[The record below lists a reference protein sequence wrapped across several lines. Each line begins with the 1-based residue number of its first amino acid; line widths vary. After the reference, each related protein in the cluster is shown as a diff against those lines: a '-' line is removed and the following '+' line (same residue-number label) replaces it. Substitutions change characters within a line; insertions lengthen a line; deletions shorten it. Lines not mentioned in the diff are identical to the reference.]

1 MNINERCYITYN
13 RALLHIMNYRYFLKE
28 VISII
33 FFIKKYIVFF
43 LSLCI
48 GVMLSGFSVVK
59 LNHVYAQSN
68 NENHDTTFLVSYY
81 WLILIIGGLILITL
95 TYVSWRKYKGTIKQK
110 KDRGAN
116 D

>member
-1 MNINERCYITYN
+1 
-13 RALLHIMNYRYFLKE
+13 MNYRYFLKE

-48 GVMLSGFSVVK
+48 GVMLSGVSVVK

-95 TYVSWRKYKGTIKQK
+95 TYVSWRKYRGTIKQK